1 MDERNDELRYER
13 LVDGEL
19 TREDYR
25 ALVAALEEEPGGWRR
40 CAMAFL
46 EHQALARELGG
57 LGDSPGAVPRAATMP
72 SAGGK
77 RILPMLLAMA
87 ASFLVA
93 FGLGAF
99 APRFF
104 SMARQDLT
112 LAGNVSVERSPGVE
126 GAAGGDYVH
135 RTLRPV
141 GNLRLLVDG
150 SSGETAERG
159 QVPVYEAAGEIEQ
172 LLAAEGPVLKPELI
186 ELLRQRG
193 YEVHYEQQ
201 YFPAPTDDGRQIIV
215 PVDGYQ
221 ITPVSVRY

>member
-1 MDERNDELRYER
+1 
-13 LVDGEL
+13 
-19 TREDYR
+19 
-25 ALVAALEEEPGGWRR
+25 
-40 CAMAFL
+40 
-46 EHQALARELGG
+46 
-57 LGDSPGAVPRAATMP
+57 
-72 SAGGK
+72 
-77 RILPMLLAMA
+77 
-87 ASFLVA
+87 
-93 FGLGAF
+93 
-99 APRFF
+99 
-104 SMARQDLT
+104 
-112 LAGNVSVERSPGVE
+112 
-126 GAAGGDYVH
+126 
-135 RTLRPV
+135 
-141 GNLRLLVDG
+141 VDG